1 MESKERRP
9 HFVRLNGMND
19 KLADMGIEFG
29 ITLSLGKP
37 FLILNDTDMEDQD
50 NLRSYHIRAWWRD
63 NEQADYPSDYTD
75 ADKLFELS
83 EMADAIDW
91 LHESLSNHLYCR
103 LERIVAEG
111 KRAQELLNSIN
122 LISL

>member
-1 MESKERRP
+1 MEAKERRP

-29 ITLSLGKP
+29 ITL
-37 FLILNDTDMEDQD
+37 MEDQD
-50 NLRSYHIRAWWRD
+50 NLRSYRIRAWWRD

-75 ADKLFELS
+75 DDKLFELS

-91 LHESLSNHLYCR
+91 LHESLSNHLYYR

-122 LISL
+122 GDQFVMNGFML